1 MRHYIRLNIW
11 LRVLQPQPLCRHCQR
26 LVCCLSTW
34 VWSEL
39 VVGLVLSQTHR
50 AIFPTELQLNI
61 HSRHTGLVRP
71 KRAVIHIQR
80 FSVSVHELVSTIYHC
95 PLLFVHSMGRRHHL
109 VVALLVR
116 FSSFRWLLIVG
127 KACGLTLRS
136 NKHVFVPSA
145 TALVV
150 TKIRIFPGNF
160 RIIPFPHCTLR
171 TWEVVQPLLDQPRRH
186 CHVL

>member
-1 MRHYIRLNIW
+1 MQRLVIVRLVTITQMGHTVVPSFLFCSAHPSSVSGLVTPVTFRWCICTVPQETTFDGTVFLPIQGLHPVDTVNLVSAGSTAPPPPTMRHCIRLNIW

-71 KRAVIHIQR
+71 KRAVIQIQR
-80 FSVSVHELVSTIYHC
+80 FSVSVH
-95 PLLFVHSMGRRHHL
+95 
-109 VVALLVR
+109 
-116 FSSFRWLLIVG
+116 
-127 KACGLTLRS
+127 
-136 NKHVFVPSA
+136 
-145 TALVV
+145 
-150 TKIRIFPGNF
+150 
-160 RIIPFPHCTLR
+160 
-171 TWEVVQPLLDQPRRH
+171 
-186 CHVL
+186 